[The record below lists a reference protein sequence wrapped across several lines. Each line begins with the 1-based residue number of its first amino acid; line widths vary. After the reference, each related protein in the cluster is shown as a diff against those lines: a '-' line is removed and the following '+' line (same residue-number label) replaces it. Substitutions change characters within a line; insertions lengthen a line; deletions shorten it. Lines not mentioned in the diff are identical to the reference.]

1 MELNWD
7 TRWKFATWGYEFVQI
22 PNSEGEKQKK
32 LQEILHENQ
41 EDKKGSRNAALAWEL
56 I

>member
-22 PNSEGEKQKK
+22 PNSEWEKQNK
-32 LQEILHENQ
+32 LQEILQ
-41 EDKKGSRNAALAWEL
+41 EDKKGSGNAALAWEL